1 MAVIL
6 KGWRFAV
13 FLGVIVGGIGLTL
26 YPVVIDPMISA
37 DKYSKWKNTELESS
51 VLYIWIFVSTEKIK
65 EEASKQL
72 RPRTPP
78 NCMFT

>member
-37 DKYSKWKNTELESS
+37 DKYSKKNSRGSIETITTA
-51 VLYIWIFVSTEKIK
+51 Y
-65 EEASKQL
+65 
-72 RPRTPP
+72 TPKLNP
-78 NCMFT
+78 YN

>member
-37 DKYSKWKNTELESS
+37 DKYSK
-51 VLYIWIFVSTEKIK
+51 
-65 EEASKQL
+65 
-72 RPRTPP
+72 
-78 NCMFT
+78 

>member
-37 DKYSKWKNTELESS
+37 DKYK
-51 VLYIWIFVSTEKIK
+51 KIQ

-78 NCMFT
+78 N